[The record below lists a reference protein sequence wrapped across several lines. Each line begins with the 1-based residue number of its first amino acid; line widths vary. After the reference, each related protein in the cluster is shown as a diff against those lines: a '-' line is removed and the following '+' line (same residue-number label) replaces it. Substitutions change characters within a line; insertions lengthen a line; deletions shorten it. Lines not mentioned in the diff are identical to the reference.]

1 MLKKASILAGI
12 ALGSLMA
19 LPLLAGPIV
28 DKATEIEG
36 LVAADDSKGAVD
48 AAAAL
53 FGTVWDGTKDIGIH
67 QTVLVTEPAAGFGI
81 FNPRADE
88 KFKVG
93 EPILIYA
100 EPFGFGYGSGGDG
113 LYTIGFTV
121 DLKVSTEAGEV
132 LGEIP
137 GLANLDLTSRYQ
149 NREFQA
155 NVQLLQ
161 AQRQQAVELNS
172 AMEKET
178 NATKKKELKAKVDEM
193 MAKLAREHNDANVLA
208 LGSRIIGIEVA
219 RDCMQ
224 QFLNTE
230 FAGGRHS
237 GRVAKLS
244 NLSEVI

>member
-1 MLKKASILAGI
+1 MLKKASIFAGI

-100 EPFGFGYGSGGDG
+100 EPFGFGYGAGGDG

-132 LGEIP
+132 LGEMP

-155 NVQLLQ
+155 NLTYTLDGITPG
-161 AQRQQAVELNS
+161 RYILETTLHDKNS
-172 AMEKET
+172 AKI
-178 NATKKKELKAKVDEM
+178 
-193 MAKLAREHNDANVLA
+193 
-208 LGSRIIGIEVA
+208 GSFQNTIEIV
-219 RDCMQ
+219 
-224 QFLNTE
+224 E
-230 FAGGRHS
+230 
-237 GRVAKLS
+237 
-244 NLSEVI
+244 